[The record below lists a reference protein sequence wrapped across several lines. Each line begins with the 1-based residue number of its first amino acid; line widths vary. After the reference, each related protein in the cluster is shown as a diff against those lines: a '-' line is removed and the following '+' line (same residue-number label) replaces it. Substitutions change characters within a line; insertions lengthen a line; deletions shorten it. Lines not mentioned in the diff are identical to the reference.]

1 MVSLALVSTDELLNN
16 NSVGWA
22 LTLLSQENLP
32 YASTCQTIGLNTGY
46 FASFTVFLALNSES
60 FSYVDSTTLID
71 CTYAGVTDR
80 DGASHVSI

>member
-1 MVSLALVSTDELLNN
+1 MVSSLEVVSADANILIT
-16 NSVGWA
+16 GWA

-60 FSYVDSTTLID
+60 FS
-71 CTYAGVTDR
+71 
-80 DGASHVSI
+80 